1 MRTEILRYSL
11 DIEVS
16 CVWTEILR
24 YRSAFKFHEMMAVYK
39 SAAVLLV
46 LQEGHFF
53 MELAT

>member
-1 MRTEILRYSL
+1 M
-11 DIEVS
+11 
-16 CVWTEILR
+16 WTEILR